1 MFKRIKL
8 HLFLLFFIFT
18 SLFTYA
24 QYLDSK
30 GTEFWLAFPESS
42 TNLASPELSFF
53 ISSSE
58 DAEIIVEIPGL
69 AFTDSV
75 MIAANIATKYTLP
88 SGLETLE
95 FDTAQ
100 QTGIKLSSV
109 VEFSAYGLSRYP
121 ESTDAYLGLPTDVI
135 GTDYAVLAW
144 DTGVV
149 GASEYL
155 IVATEDNTTI
165 DITASHLDTISADT
179 QITLNAGE
187 TYQHSSQENGDVTGT
202 VISAD
207 YPIAVFAGHQC
218 ANIPDL
224 STLAC
229 DHILEQLPPT
239 NSWGSQFFTVPLAER
254 LSGDTFRFFA
264 NLDNT
269 EITINDELVAT
280 INSGEYFET
289 ILLDATYVTS
299 SNPILVSQY
308 SNGSTFDD
316 VTSDPFMML
325 IPPFEQFLDEYTFST
340 PTEGFRANYL
350 NIVVRTDSISALSL
364 DLTMLDPSYFT
375 QIFSSEY
382 SYVQI
387 DVELGS
393 HTLTGAVAGVYAYGY
408 DSYDSYGYSGGLSL
422 SSVASVASI
431 ELFEDYEIV
440 DDLACFSVLVSDVD
454 ELPLEDIRVDFLI
467 DLLNGSDRTDTQGVA
482 EYCIE
487 AGTNPGEYVVTAT
500 VGNETVSDTIEQTIV
515 EEVIEEEVV
524 EEVID
529 LTGDTVTSKGGGGAF
544 GIIGILG
551 VFSLFCRVRRKKLHF
566 HYS

>member
-1 MFKRIKL
+1 MLKRINR
-8 HLFLLFFIFT
+8 HLFFFVLIFT
-18 SLFTYA
+18 SHFTYA
-24 QYLDSK
+24 QSLDSK

-42 TNLASPELSFF
+42 AHFATPELSFF

-58 DAEIIVEIPGL
+58 DTEIIVEIPGL

-75 MIAANIATKYTLP
+75 VIAANIATKYTLP
-88 SGLETLE
+88 AGLETLE

-100 QTGIKLSSV
+100 QTGIKLSSS

-121 ESTDAYLGLPTDVI
+121 ESTDAYLGLPVDVI
-135 GTDYAVLAW
+135 GTEYAVLAW
-144 DTGVV
+144 DTGVA

-165 DITASHLDTISADT
+165 DITASQLDTISVDT

-187 TYQHSSQENGDVTGT
+187 TYQHSSQENEDVTGT

-207 YPIAVFAGHQC
+207 YAIAVFAGHQC

-254 LSGDTFRFFA
+254 LSGDTFRFFT
-264 NLDNT
+264 NIDNT
-269 EITINDELVAT
+269 EITINDEIVAT
-280 INSGEYFET
+280 INNGEYFET
-289 ILLDATYVTS
+289 ILTDATYVTS

-308 SNGSTFDD
+308 SNGSTFDG

-325 IPPFEQFLDEYTFST
+325 IPPFEQFLDAYTFST
-340 PTEGFRANYL
+340 PTEGFSANYL
-350 NIVVRTDSISALSL
+350 NIVVRTDSISSLSL
-364 DLTMLDPSYFT
+364 DQAMLDPNNFT
-375 QIFSSEY
+375 QIFSSDY
-382 SYVQI
+382 SYIQI
-387 DVELGS
+387 EVNLGS

-422 SSVASVASI
+422 SSVASVKNI
-431 ELFEDYEIV
+431 ELLEDYELV
-440 DDLACFSVLVSDVD
+440 DGDACFTALISDID
-454 ELPLEDIRVDFLI
+454 DLPLEDIRVDFLV
-467 DLLNGSDRTDTQGVA
+467 DLINGSDRTDAQGVA
-482 EYCIE
+482 EYCVE
-487 AGTNPGEYVVTAT
+487 AGTNPGEFVVTAT
-500 VGNETVSDTIEQTIV
+500 VGNETVSDTIDQA
-515 EEVIEEEVV
+515 VV

-529 LTGDTVTSKGGGGAF
+529 LTGDTVTSNGGGGSF
-544 GIIGILG
+544 GVIGLLG
-551 VFSLFCRVRRKKLHF
+551 MFSLLGRIRRKKTSSL
-566 HYS
+566 